1 MNKSST
7 ATSAYRT
14 SDASLDVR
22 PITPAIGAE
31 IHGIRLSGDLPA
43 ETLTAI
49 RHALLYHRVVFFRG
63 QGHLDEAEHQAFARL
78 LGPARSSP
86 DRAVARRHRSGA

>member
-14 SDASLDVR
+14 SNASLDVR

-31 IHGIRLSGDLPA
+31 IHGIRLSGELPGK
-43 ETLTAI
+43 TA
-49 RHALLYHRVVFFRG
+49 A
-63 QGHLDEAEHQAFARL
+63 ATM
-78 LGPARSSP
+78 
-86 DRAVARRHRSGA
+86 